1 MSAPIPASRVASRV
15 GVRNV
20 FSTWWPLAASWL
32 LMGFELPLVSAV
44 MARLHDPVTSLA
56 AYGGVVFPLSL
67 MIEAPII
74 MMLSAS
80 TALSRDWRSYLLLR
94 RFALWTAS
102 GLTALHVMVAF
113 TPLFDLVVGNLMH
126 VPPEIQSAA
135 RRGLQ
140 IMTPWTLSIAYRR
153 MQQGVMIRFGGSRA
167 IGVGTA
173 VRLAANATVL
183 LLGSLVPSLP
193 GIVVGTLA
201 VATGVM
207 SEALYAG
214 IAVRPILRGELRQAP
229 ALAEPLTLR
238 AFLAFYLPLAATPV
252 LTFIAMPLCSA
263 AMGRMPR
270 TVESLA
276 TWPVL
281 NGFVFTLRSMGFAL
295 NEVVVSM
302 LDRPGAVRALR
313 RFAFLLGAAVSSLLI
328 ATAAT
333 PLGAVWFARVS
344 ALPAPLV
351 ALATVGLWL
360 AAPMPAL
367 SVFQSLYQ
375 GAAVHSRRTRAVTES
390 VIAFLAATAL
400 ALGIGVVAGATGI
413 YAAVLAMAL
422 GNAAQVVVLQARTRE
437 TMRALEPSAPERA
450 DGA

>member
-1 MSAPIPASRVASRV
+1 MNPATPP
-15 GVRNV
+15 VRLRAV
-20 FSTWWPLAASWL
+20 YSTWWPLAASWL

-102 GLTALHVMVAF
+102 GLTALHVLVAF

-126 VPPEIQSAA
+126 VPPEIQAAA

-153 MQQGVMIRFGGSRA
+153 MQQGVLIRFGGSRA

-183 LLGSLVPSLP
+183 LIGSLVPALP

-214 IAVRPILRGELRQAP
+214 LAVRPILRGELRRAP
-229 ALAEPLTLR
+229 EVGEPLTLR
-238 AFLAFYLPLAATPV
+238 AFLRFYLPLAATPV
-252 LTFIAMPLCSA
+252 LTFFAMPLCSA

-281 NGFVFTLRSMGFAL
+281 SGFVFTLRSMGFAL

-302 LDRPGAVRALR
+302 LDRAGALRPLR
-313 RFAFLLGAAVSSLLI
+313 RFTFLLATAVTALLI
-328 ATAAT
+328 VTAAT
-333 PLGAVWFARVS
+333 PLSAVWFARVS

-367 SVFQSLYQ
+367 SVFQSLFQ

-390 VIAFLAATAL
+390 VVASLAATAL

-413 YAAVLAMAL
+413 YAAILAMAI
-422 GNAAQVVVLQARTRE
+422 GNATQVIVLEMRTRA
-437 TMRALEPSAPERA
+437 TIRALESSAPEAAGGR
-450 DGA
+450 